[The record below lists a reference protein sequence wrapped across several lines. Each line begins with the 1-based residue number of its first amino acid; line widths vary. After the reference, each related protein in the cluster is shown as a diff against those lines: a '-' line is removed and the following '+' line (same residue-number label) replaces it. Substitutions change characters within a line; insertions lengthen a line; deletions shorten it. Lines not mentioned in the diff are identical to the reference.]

1 MATNGAEIVASELM
15 VALLTDVDV
24 TVPTIDISGLEFQI
38 PGDTTS
44 DAYDVLLK
52 LTNAD
57 LTTGAINGTGSFD
70 KLMVGV
76 AAQLQGEYD
85 AGRITGVEYSKAY
98 ITLTQ
103 SALATSLQFLLGKD
117 ASYWQAVQAQ
127 TQAVIARVQLATV
140 KAENARA
147 QIEALT
153 AKSNYALT
161 KLKLATE
168 DVQYGSLKYKLDNI
182 DPLQV
187 TQLTLQNSGITTSN
201 LGLSINN
208 DIASYNLTTTLP
220 KQSLML
226 DAQTA
231 QTTAQTDQVAY
242 TTTSLMPAQLA
253 QTTAQTSHIG
263 KQELATVQQTS
274 NLESQQAQVETETN
288 KLIYELTYR
297 IPEEV
302 QLIKLNQDQVIAQNN
317 KVATD
322 TIIAIKQGHLVDA
335 QTCQVSSETNRIK
348 AEVALKLPEE
358 VELVKLNQL
367 QLTAQTDQTTY
378 TTQHLLPAQ
387 LAQITGETS
396 KINYEVLNILPKQ
409 GGLLTEQTLQVTAQ
423 TYGVTKTNV
432 GIDTANSI
440 ASYNLTTVLPAQ
452 VAMTDSQKIGQD
464 TANSISEYN
473 LENLLPV
480 QLATANAQ
488 KLSIDTANSIS
499 DYNLENILP
508 AQLAMTSAQ
517 KLSVDKANSISDYNL
532 ATVLPSQVSMTN
544 AQKLGQ
550 DKQTE
555 TTNYTLINLLPKQ
568 VDLLDEQIA
577 GAVKDTETKTYTLD
591 EIMPVQKLNLQEQ
604 AEAQRGQTMNTRSDG
619 TTPITGSI
627 GKQNE
632 LYAQQVDSY
641 QKDSQLKAAKVFSDV
656 WITCRSIDEGFPLPT
671 QFDTAATQA
680 AMQAIIAANGLG
692 G

>member
-1 MATNGAEIVASELM
+1 MATNGGDVLASELM
-15 VALLTDVDV
+15 AALLTGEDVSI
-24 TVPTIDISGLEFQI
+24 PTIDFSGSEYSI
-38 PGDTTS
+38 PGDINS
-44 DAYDVLLK
+44 DAYDVLVK
-52 LTNAD
+52 LSDSD
-57 LTTGAINGTGSFD
+57 LTTGAINGTGAFD

-76 AAQLQGEYD
+76 AAQLQREYD
-85 AGRITGVEYSKAY
+85 AGRITGAEYSKSY

-231 QTTAQTDQVAY
+231 QTI
-242 TTTSLMPAQLA
+242 
-253 QTTAQTSHIG
+253 AQTSHIG

-409 GGLLTEQTLQVTAQ
+409 KGLLTEQTLQVTAQ
-423 TYGVTKTNV
+423 TDGVTKTNV

-440 ASYNLTTVLPAQ
+440 ASYNLTTVLPKQ
-452 VAMTDSQKIGQD
+452 QEILV
-464 TANSISEYN
+464 E
-473 LENLLPV
+473 
-480 QLATANAQ
+480 QLATAVVDKNT
-488 KLSIDTANSIS
+488 KS
-499 DYNLENILP
+499 YNLTDIL
-508 AQLAMTSAQ
+508 
-517 KLSVDKANSISDYNL
+517 
-532 ATVLPSQVSMTN
+532 
-544 AQKLGQ
+544 
-550 DKQTE
+550 
-555 TTNYTLINLLPKQ
+555 
-568 VDLLDEQIA
+568 
-577 GAVKDTETKTYTLD
+577 
-591 EIMPVQKLNLQEQ
+591 PVQKLSLQEQ
-604 AEAQRGQTMNTRSDG
+604 AEAQRGQTMDTRSDG
-619 TTPITGSI
+619 TTPIAGSI
-627 GKQNE
+627 GKQNS
-632 LYAQQVDSY
+632 LYTQQVVSY

-680 AMQAIIAANGLG
+680 AMQAIIDANDLG
-692 G
+692 

>member
-15 VALLTDVDV
+15 VALLTGVDV
-24 TVPTIDISGLEFQI
+24 TVPTINTADSEFQI
-38 PGDTTS
+38 PGDNTS

-85 AGRITGVEYSKAY
+85 AGRITGAEYSKAY

-201 LGLSINN
+201 LGLGINN
-208 DIASYNLTTTLP
+208 SIASYNLATTLP

-226 DAQTA
+226 DAQI
-231 QTTAQTDQVAY
+231 V
-242 TTTSLMPAQLA
+242 

-367 QLTAQTDQTTY
+367 QLTAQT
-378 TTQHLLPAQ
+378 
-387 LAQITGETS
+387 S

-423 TYGVTKTNV
+423 TDGVTKTNV

-452 VAMTDSQKIGQD
+452 V
-464 TANSISEYN
+464 
-473 LENLLPV
+473 
-480 QLATANAQ
+480 
-488 KLSIDTANSIS
+488 
-499 DYNLENILP
+499 
-508 AQLAMTSAQ
+508 
-517 KLSVDKANSISDYNL
+517 
-532 ATVLPSQVSMTN
+532 SMTN

-555 TTNYTLINLLPKQ
+555 TANYNLINLLPKQ

-577 GAVKDTETKTYTLD
+577 GAVKDTETKTYTLN

-604 AEAQRGQTMNTRSDG
+604 AEAQRGQTMDTRSNG
-619 TTPITGSI
+619 ITPIAGSI
-627 GKQNE
+627 GKQNA
-632 LYAQQVDSY
+632 LYAQQIVSY
-641 QKDSQLKAAKVFSDV
+641 QKDSQLKAGKIFSDIWTV
-656 WITCRSIDEGFPLPT
+656 QKTVDESPNVPDAFGYQTINSVMQTIITS
-671 QFDTAATQA
+671 
-680 AMQAIIAANGLG
+680 NGLV
-692 G
+692 